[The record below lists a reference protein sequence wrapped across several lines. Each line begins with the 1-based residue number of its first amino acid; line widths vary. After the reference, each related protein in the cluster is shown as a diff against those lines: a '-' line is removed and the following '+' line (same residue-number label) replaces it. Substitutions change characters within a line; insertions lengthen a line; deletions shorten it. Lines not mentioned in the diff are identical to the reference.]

1 MFFISS
7 VTGEQTPL
15 PSDSAQSIGAVQST
29 STVGPVAG
37 GTRSSVSINSAA
49 AAANTAGA
57 VASAAL
63 EQEAVV
69 VGGKVTDPL
78 SMVTNG
84 LLRANAPIGTNV
96 ARAAGISSY
105 QTAEAARVTRE
116 KAVAGV
122 HRETVVLPTAGA
134 HQADSLDDH
143 SGNGP
148 EQVARDPYWDTSGG
162 KERAPAVTA
171 AQIMTSPVF
180 ALEASDK
187 LSKAWHLIKSRRF
200 RHVPVVSKAGKLVGI
215 ISDRDFIAPLEGL
228 GSIAKS
234 LMAVS
239 EADMPISS
247 RMKTNILTARP
258 EAEIRWI
265 ARVMI
270 DHRVGSMPI
279 VDAAGR
285 LVGILTR
292 SDILRAVVRH
302 APIEL
307 WT

>member
-15 PSDSAQSIGAVQST
+15 PHASAQAIGVVQST

-37 GTRSSVSINSAA
+37 STRASDAVSSATTT
-49 AAANTAGA
+49 ANTAAEVAGGA
-57 VASAAL
+57 I

-69 VGGKVTDPL
+69 VEGKVTDPSGL
-78 SMVTNG
+78 LTNG

-96 ARAAGISSY
+96 ARVAGISSY
-105 QTAEAARVTRE
+105 QTAEAARVARE
-116 KAVAGV
+116 KAVAGMR
-122 HRETVVLPTAGA
+122 RETVVLPTAEA
-134 HQADSLDDH
+134 HHTDSLGDR
-143 SGNGP
+143 SRNGP
-148 EQVARDPYWDTSGG
+148 DQVARDPYWDTSGG

-180 ALEASDK
+180 ALEASDL
-187 LSKAWHLIKSRRF
+187 LSRAWHLIKSRRF

-234 LMAVS
+234 LLSVS

-258 EAEIRWI
+258 EAEIRWV
-265 ARVMI
+265 ARIMI
-270 DHRVGSMPI
+270 EHRVGSMPI